1 LLYRYAT
8 SSDGKLKLKAKIYI
22 SSEHK
27 IVLEDIDYDAVDVIK
42 NLTTAGFKAYV
53 VGGAVRDLLLG
64 KHPKDFDIATNARPN
79 QIKRFMHRAR
89 IIGRR
94 FKIVHVYYGRDK
106 VIEVSTFRSE
116 KKGSL
121 NNNIYGTLGEDAFR
135 RDFSMN
141 ALFYCPLKQQ
151 IIDYVDGY
159 RDIQHKIVRSLS
171 LPKKSF
177 KEDPVRMLRAVKYA
191 ALSGFVFSY
200 SIRFSI
206 MKLNLLLNEC
216 SNERLTEEIYKILQS
231 GRSEAIVK
239 SMLHFKLLDV
249 LLPSLSGFY
258 AQCRKSKEDNS
269 MLLRLERLD
278 SIIQRKKKISRGE
291 MLSNLLLDLAPLNP
305 QWKGETLDF
314 LQKQL
319 REKIKPLCP
328 SNKDLRAAARIL
340 KSFLLDVRDTTN
352 ESQRRVS
359 IR

>member
-1 LLYRYAT
+1 MLYRYAT

-27 IVLEDIDYDAVDVIK
+27 IVLEDIDYDAVDVIN

-79 QIKRFMHRAR
+79 QIKRFMHRTR
-89 IIGRR
+89 IIGKR

-159 RDIQHKIVRSLS
+159 RDIQHKIVRSLN

-206 MKLNLLLNEC
+206 MKLGLLLNEC

-231 GRSEAIVK
+231 GRSKAIVK

-258 AQCRKSKEDNS
+258 AQCRKAKEDNQ
-269 MLLRLERLD
+269 MFLRLERLD

-291 MLSNLLLDLAPLNP
+291 MLSNLLLDLATLNP

-340 KSFLLDVRDTTN
+340 KSFLLDERDTTN
-352 ESQRRVS
+352 EPQRRVS
-359 IR
+359 MR

>member
-1 LLYRYAT
+1 MLYRYAT

-22 SSEHK
+22 SSEHEIALK
-27 IVLEDIDYDAVDVIK
+27 DIDYDAVHVIK
-42 NLTTAGFKAYV
+42 KLTAAGFKAYL

-79 QIKRFMHRAR
+79 QIKRLMHRAR

-116 KKGSL
+116 RKGSR

-135 RDFSMN
+135 RDFTMN
-141 ALFYCPLKQQ
+141 ALFYCPIKQQ

-159 RDIQHKIVRSLS
+159 RDIQHKIVRSLDS
-171 LPKKSF
+171 PKKSF

-191 ALSGFVFSY
+191 ALSDFVFSY

-206 MKLNLLLNEC
+206 IKLKLLLNEC
-216 SNERLTEEIYKILQS
+216 SSERLTEEVYKIFQS
-231 GRSEAIVK
+231 GRSAVIIK
-239 SMLHFKLLDV
+239 SMLRFKLLDV

-258 AQCRKSKEDNS
+258 VKYRKAKEDNP
-269 MLLRLERLD
+269 MFLRMERLD
-278 SIIQRKKKISRGE
+278 SKIQREKNVSRGE
-291 MLSNLLLDLAPLNP
+291 VLSNLLLDLATLNP

-328 SNKDLRAAARIL
+328 ANKDLRVAARIL
-340 KSFLLDVRDTTN
+340 KNFLLDVRDTTK
-352 ESQRRVS
+352 
-359 IR
+359 